1 MGLFGCPHQGWPTPV
16 HANSWCLVAC
26 SGLPTC
32 PCGCKNSPSARPG
45 RNGRFPLHCSAW
57 LDRCT
62 PLHPR
67 LHPRVQL
74 AELRGMGS
82 PLLPQ
87 NRSLPSSLL
96 PLAKKLGFTLGFGGG
111 AALLSSSLRPRAEA
125 LSPDSCSPSSV
136 PRSSHFLP
144 PRRSSF
150 LLFAGSL
157 RHACCSTVTL
167 RQAAG

>member
-1 MGLFGCPHQGWPTPV
+1 MPTVSSNMGLFGCPHQGWPTPV

-26 SGLPTC
+26 SGLPAC

-111 AALLSSSLRPRAEA
+111 AALLSSSLRPRAAA
-125 LSPDSCSPSSV
+125 LSLAVAEAAAAANPSPF
-136 PRSSHFLP
+136 RGKERTA
-144 PRRSSF
+144 RRAEGGERRRD
-150 LLFAGSL
+150 L
-157 RHACCSTVTL
+157 
-167 RQAAG
+167 